1 MRNFTFPREF
11 YITKGRPVEKVVF
24 EGGEAYKYRYELGK
38 AVSADVPA
46 VRYGLTVFFGKQNKP
61 VSDYT
66 YRNEKERDEALAR
79 AIAGRKSSLEF
90 KAKMAAERKAGSTNA
105 NVEVGDIFVSSGGYD
120 QTNVEALQVV
130 EKVGKSM
137 VRVKRIGFE
146 TKHDERGG
154 PMSEYVVPLKD
165 SFMEGRLN
173 GSDLRKVQGNYI
185 KGTWGSASKW
195 DGKRSYYSS
204 WYH

>member
-1 MRNFTFPREF
+1 MRNFTMPREF
-11 YITKGRPVEKVVF
+11 YVPKDKPSEKVVF

-61 VSDYT
+61 VVYET
-66 YRNEKERDEALAR
+66 YRSEADRDERLASV
-79 AIAGRKSSLEF
+79 IAGRKRSLAF
-90 KAKMAAERKAGSTNA
+90 KAEQLAQRKAASTNA
-105 NVEVGDIFVSSGGYD
+105 NVSVGDIFVSSGGYD

-195 DGKRSYYSS
+195 DGKSSYYSS